1 MSGEDSSI
9 LPSFKLHKFRIFVIP
24 LYEFS
29 KDLKMTG
36 ISVPLKALRN
46 IFQTSLN

>member
-1 MSGEDSSI
+1 MSEEVGVRFISE
-9 LPSFKLHKFRIFVIP
+9 LRKFRIFVIP

-36 ISVPLKALRN
+36 ISMPLKSA
-46 IFQTSLN
+46 IKHFKPV